1 LLTLTAK
8 EFELLSALMK
18 ARGNVVTRPHLMDR
32 IWGYH
37 GDSESRTLD
46 THVRRVREK
55 LGPEGDRI
63 QTVRGVG
70 YRYDSDPRP

>member
-1 LLTLTAK
+1 
-8 EFELLSALMK
+8 
-18 ARGNVVTRPHLMDR
+18 MDR